1 MPVVEVKAVGKLSK
15 EQKSEIARQFSDV
28 LFKVAGKSPDATYIT
43 FDEYDKD
50 NFAWKGKL
58 FSDL

>member
-1 MPVVEVKAVGKLSK
+1 MPVIEIKAVGKLTK
-15 EQKSEIARQFSDV
+15 EQKSQIARQFSDI
-28 LFKVAGKSPDATYIT
+28 LYQVAGKAPDATYIT
-43 FDEYDKD
+43 FDEYEKD